1 MVARR
6 VLSLLLGITTL
17 FSVSSVA
24 MRAPLASRTGING
37 SIDLQV
43 LNQAKE
49 QFFSQIVDYIDDIH
63 IPDV

>member
-6 VLSLLLGITTL
+6 VLSLLLGITAL

-49 QFFSQIVDYIDDIH
+49 QFFEQIVDYIDDIK

>member
-6 VLSLLLGITTL
+6 VISLLLGITAL

-24 MRAPLASRTGING
+24 LRAPLASRTGING
-37 SIDLQV
+37 SIDMQV
-43 LNQAKE
+43 LNQAKD
-49 QFFSQIVDYIDDIH
+49 QFFGQIIDFIDDIK

>member
-6 VLSLLLGITTL
+6 VLSLLLGITAL
-17 FSVSSVA
+17 FSVSSFA
-24 MRAPLASRTGING
+24 MRAPLARTGING

-43 LNQAKE
+43 LNQAKH
-49 QFFSQIVDYIDDIH
+49 QFFEQIIDFIDDIK

>member
-6 VLSLLLGITTL
+6 VLSLLLGITAL

-49 QFFSQIVDYIDDIH
+49 QFFAQIIDFIDDIK